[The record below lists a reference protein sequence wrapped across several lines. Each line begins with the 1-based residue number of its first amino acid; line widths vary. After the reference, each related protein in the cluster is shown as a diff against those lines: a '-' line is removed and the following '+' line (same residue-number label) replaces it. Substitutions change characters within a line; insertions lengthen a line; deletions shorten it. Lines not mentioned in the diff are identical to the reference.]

1 MELPL
6 HQQILAAL
14 AFNHA
19 NVNQDTEDD
28 TESVS
33 FFEPVSTK
41 KNKIK
46 ADEDDELFEEDLD
59 LENEEDIVN
68 EEIESQYVQSLKS
81 TIFSE
86 KFQEELKT
94 LIEKILNKNTT
105 RNKNALLKKLKE
117 YSHSEEFNKK
127 NKDLFVEIMNTFQSI
142 FELSEEEMR
151 KELEELTTKLT
162 ENLETLF
169 NINKEKK
176 EYLDCITSAQNG
188 DQSAIEKIIAYV
200 SPDAEQLAK
209 KFSSFSLWHYSI
221 YEDLYQEGLMWV
233 LKGIKKF
240 SPQRSDNVRLYMKL
254 WLKQFM
260 MAYLSTRAE
269 MIKIPIHIKTL
280 LLNIKKTIAQF
291 DAENKSYTN
300 KDIADKLKVTP
311 KQVDTAL
318 KQSESSNVFMFSDLM
333 TSSSDEEM
341 TGDNFIFMKDSNAN
355 IEKKLFKNEEMMELR
370 DMIFTV
376 LNKEERFVL
385 IYRAG
390 LFDVET
396 LLLKDIG
403 EKLWKTEER
412 IRQIEERAKEIIA
425 ITYFDKKYGRNFR
438 EKYSEMSL

>member
-6 HQQILAAL
+6 HQQILTAL

-46 ADEDDELFEEDLD
+46 ADEDDELLEEDLD

-209 KFSSFSLWHYSI
+209 KFSSFSL
-221 YEDLYQEGLMWV
+221 
-233 LKGIKKF
+233 
-240 SPQRSDNVRLYMKL
+240 
-254 WLKQFM
+254 
-260 MAYLSTRAE
+260 
-269 MIKIPIHIKTL
+269 
-280 LLNIKKTIAQF
+280 
-291 DAENKSYTN
+291 
-300 KDIADKLKVTP
+300 
-311 KQVDTAL
+311 
-318 KQSESSNVFMFSDLM
+318 
-333 TSSSDEEM
+333 
-341 TGDNFIFMKDSNAN
+341 
-355 IEKKLFKNEEMMELR
+355 
-370 DMIFTV
+370 
-376 LNKEERFVL
+376 
-385 IYRAG
+385 
-390 LFDVET
+390 
-396 LLLKDIG
+396 
-403 EKLWKTEER
+403 
-412 IRQIEERAKEIIA
+412 
-425 ITYFDKKYGRNFR
+425 
-438 EKYSEMSL
+438 

>member
-1 MELPL
+1 
-6 HQQILAAL
+6 
-14 AFNHA
+14 
-19 NVNQDTEDD
+19 
-28 TESVS
+28 
-33 FFEPVSTK
+33 
-41 KNKIK
+41 
-46 ADEDDELFEEDLD
+46 
-59 LENEEDIVN
+59 
-68 EEIESQYVQSLKS
+68 
-81 TIFSE
+81 
-86 KFQEELKT
+86 
-94 LIEKILNKNTT
+94 
-105 RNKNALLKKLKE
+105 
-117 YSHSEEFNKK
+117 
-127 NKDLFVEIMNTFQSI
+127 
-142 FELSEEEMR
+142 
-151 KELEELTTKLT
+151 
-162 ENLETLF
+162 
-169 NINKEKK
+169 
-176 EYLDCITSAQNG
+176 
-188 DQSAIEKIIAYV
+188 
-200 SPDAEQLAK
+200 
-209 KFSSFSLWHYSI
+209 
-221 YEDLYQEGLMWV
+221 
-233 LKGIKKF
+233 
-240 SPQRSDNVRLYMKL
+240 MKL

-403 EKLWKTEER
+403 EKL
-412 IRQIEERAKEIIA
+412 
-425 ITYFDKKYGRNFR
+425 
-438 EKYSEMSL
+438 